1 MMKLRLT
8 EAKQHIL
15 GLLARLEQLQVLGQ
29 FDSKTYA
36 LSIYHSLQNV
46 STAVL
51 KM

>member
-1 MMKLRLT
+1 MKLRLT
-8 EAKQHIL
+8 DGKQHIL
-15 GLLARLEQLQVLGQ
+15 GLLAKLEQLQVLGQ

-46 STAVL
+46 STIVL